1 MMETLT
7 FIILIIISL
16 SIALCMIRVYKG
28 PTTPDR
34 VMALDTVAVNVLA
47 FITVLSMHL
56 NTEMFFD
63 AVLVIAVIAFVGT
76 IAIAKYLMR
85 GDIIE

>member
-7 FIILIIISL
+7 FIILIVISL

-34 VMALDTVAVNVLA
+34 VIALDTVAINVLA
-47 FITVLSMHL
+47 FIAILSIHL
-56 NTEMFFD
+56 KTEMFFD
-63 AVLVIAVIAFVGT
+63 AILVIAVIAFVGT
-76 IAIAKYLMR
+76 IAIAKFLMK

>member
-1 MMETLT
+1 MIEYLAL
-7 FIILIIISL
+7 IILIIISL

-28 PTTPDR
+28 PSTPDR
-34 VMALDTVAVNVLA
+34 VMALDTIAVNVLA
-47 FITVLSMHL
+47 FIVILSIVLG
-56 NTEMFFD
+56 TEMFFD

-76 IAIAKYLMR
+76 VAISKYLMK

>member
-34 VMALDTVAVNVLA
+34 VIALDTVAVNVLA

-76 IAIAKYLMR
+76 IAIAKYLMK

>member
-16 SIALCMIRVYKG
+16 SIALCMVRVYKG

-34 VMALDTVAVNVLA
+34 VIALDTVAVNVLA

-76 IAIAKYLMR
+76 IAIAKYLMK

>member
-7 FIILIIISL
+7 FIILIIISI

-34 VMALDTVAVNVLA
+34 VIALDTVAVNVLA
-47 FITVLSMHL
+47 FIAVLSMHL

-76 IAIAKYLMR
+76 VAIAKYLMK
-85 GDIIE
+85 GDIIK